1 MKKIIISILAVLS
14 LASCSKDKQQFQEAL
29 ELKTHRVIEVI
40 DYKRAEN
47 LETDSTYTIIGRYRI
62 GDYID
67 ADAVTFYK

>member
-1 MKKIIISILAVLS
+1 MKKIIISILAVL
-14 LASCSKDKQQFQEAL
+14 LVSCSNDKQQFQEAL

-40 DYKRAEN
+40 DCKRAEN